1 MNSSDKSIADATGKM
16 KQWIVQAYND
26 VKQEV
31 QQTNSFYSSSLMIQL
46 FLRRVVEINFIE
58 GCYDKVRRVWM
69 IDLIWFDLMLLKNE
83 DGVWLVDLW
92 EFNRK
97 LFAWRDWSSM

>member
-58 GCYDKVRRVWM
+58 GCYDKVRRV
-69 IDLIWFDLMLLKNE
+69 
-83 DGVWLVDLW
+83 
-92 EFNRK
+92 
-97 LFAWRDWSSM
+97 

>member
-1 MNSSDKSIADATGKM
+1 MIFPVYSLVPSPYFFNNNYIMNSSDKSIADATGKM

-58 GCYDKVRRVWM
+58 GCYDKVRRV
-69 IDLIWFDLMLLKNE
+69 
-83 DGVWLVDLW
+83 
-92 EFNRK
+92 
-97 LFAWRDWSSM
+97 